1 MPHLYPYIGPLE
13 LLHAWNERSQRHIIR
28 TIADVDQWITTQAT
42 SRHEQ
47 RLTASFIIDPT
58 AQLWI
63 ADQRSEHVACA
74 RGDHVLA
81 AGEITFIFEAG
92 LLVNCELTNQSTGY
106 CPEPSTWSVV
116 QSVLDQI
123 GLPHAGGW
131 ATSYDFRRCPACDMI
146 NLIKDQWF
154 VCAVCEHELPLEWNC

>member
-1 MPHLYPYIGPLE
+1 MPHLYPYIGPPE
-13 LLHAWNERSQRHIIR
+13 LRHGWDECSQRHIIS
-28 TIADVDQWITTQAT
+28 TIAEIDLWNAIQPK

-74 RGDHVLA
+74 RGGHVLA
-81 AGEITFIFEAG
+81 AGEITFIVEAG

-116 QSVLDQI
+116 QEVLDHI

-131 ATSYDFRRCPACDMI
+131 AKSYDFRRCPACDMI